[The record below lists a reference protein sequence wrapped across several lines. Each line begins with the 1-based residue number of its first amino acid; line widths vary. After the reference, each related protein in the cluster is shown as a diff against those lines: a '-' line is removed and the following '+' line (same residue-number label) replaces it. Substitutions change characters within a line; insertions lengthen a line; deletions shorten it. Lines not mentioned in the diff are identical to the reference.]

1 MLNSFNT
8 MPNHLESKNRAAQRR
23 KEPSGGEQIDAVKDR
38 RGIKRKGARKK
49 KTQRGH
55 KVCMPLYCNCI
66 FELCE
71 YSSAS
76 LTSVPLLRH
85 LPFSNQQV
93 QIQEM
98 VLRLYLRLCKMKK
111 TRSHECGV

>member
-1 MLNSFNT
+1 
-8 MPNHLESKNRAAQRR
+8 
-23 KEPSGGEQIDAVKDR
+23 
-38 RGIKRKGARKK
+38 
-49 KTQRGH
+49 
-55 KVCMPLYCNCI
+55 MPLYCNCM

-76 LTSVPLLRH
+76 LMPVRLPRH
-85 LPFSNQQV
+85 LLFSNQQV

-111 TRSHECGV
+111 KKDLTTVALN

>member
-1 MLNSFNT
+1 M

-55 KVCMPLYCNCI
+55 KVCMPLYCNCM

-71 YSSAS
+71 YSPAS
-76 LTSVPLLRH
+76 LTSVRLPRH
-85 LPFSNQQV
+85 HPFSNQQV

-111 TRSHECGV
+111 KPQISRVWR